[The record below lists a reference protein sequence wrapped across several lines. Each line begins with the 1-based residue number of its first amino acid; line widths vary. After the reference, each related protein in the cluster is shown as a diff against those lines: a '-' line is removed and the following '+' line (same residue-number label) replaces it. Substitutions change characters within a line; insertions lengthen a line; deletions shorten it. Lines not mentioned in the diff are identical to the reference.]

1 MTQESHYFLWLTPT
15 ESAGRALR
23 ELIESLA
30 QQYGGPEFEP
40 HITLLSRLQGS
51 ATDIES
57 KVAQL
62 AAEFAPV
69 TVHCPTLGGSEEYY
83 RCLYLNV
90 EKNGALVSLY
100 EQARASLPHAGGK
113 DFSPHISLVYG
124 DLKHHTKREIAAALH
139 GHHPKSLVLDK
150 LSLYHAPGPPA
161 TWQLLHAFPFTGERK
176 PEGQSG
182 P

>member
-1 MTQESHYFLWLTPT
+1 MAQESHYFLWLTPT
-15 ESAGRALR
+15 EPARRALR

-30 QQYGGPEFEP
+30 QQYGGPVFEP

-69 TVHCPTLGGSEEYY
+69 TVRCPTLGCSDEYY

-90 EKNGALVSLY
+90 EKKGALVSLY
-100 EQARASLPHAGGK
+100 EQARAFIPHAVSR
-113 DFSPHISLVYG
+113 DFLPHISLVYG
-124 DLKHHTKREIAAALH
+124 DLEHHTKREITAALH
-139 GHHPKSLVLDK
+139 DHHPKSLVLDR

-161 TWQLLHAFPFTGERK
+161 TWRLVHAFPFAGERK
-176 PEGQSG
+176 PEEQSG